1 MNEFCL
7 AVYNFFR
14 DKCDKITNSPEYFEF
29 ESWDDMLTQIK
40 NDFDVALWAITEIP
54 FWAMPEEYDESIKV
68 GYDENDN
75 VVFKLDDLYF
85 TTNDDNTDITLVKP
99 ITKLVEITTWVPC
112 SESDSMQDT
121 IDNLYKQQGGRRI

>member
-1 MNEFCL
+1 MKNKFCL

-14 DKCDKITNSPEYFEF
+14 DKCDKITKNPEFFEF

-54 FWAMPEEYDESIKV
+54 FWAMSEEYDESIKV
-68 GYDENDN
+68 GYDEDDN

-99 ITKLVEITTWVPC
+99 ITKLVEITTW
-112 SESDSMQDT
+112 E
-121 IDNLYKQQGGRRI
+121 RIN